1 VHLFTVTYI
10 SQIADWISAICE
22 ALAVI
27 SPDLVATCSLV
38 LHAEIPLIIE
48 NILNGN
54 FSPDQVCQK
63 IGYCLASPPFAFL
76 LE

>member
-1 VHLFTVTYI
+1 
-10 SQIADWISAICE
+10 
-22 ALAVI
+22 VI

-63 IGYCLASPPFAFL
+63 IGYCPASPPFAFL

>member
-1 VHLFTVTYI
+1 
-10 SQIADWISAICE
+10 
-22 ALAVI
+22 VI

-63 IGYCLASPPFAFL
+63 IGYCPAATSLAFL

>member
-1 VHLFTVTYI
+1 
-10 SQIADWISAICE
+10 
-22 ALAVI
+22 VI

-63 IGYCLASPPFAFL
+63 IGYCPASSPFAFL

>member
-1 VHLFTVTYI
+1 M
-10 SQIADWISAICE
+10 SPCAQIADWISAICE

-54 FSPDQVCQK
+54 FRPDQVCQK
-63 IGYCLASPPFAFL
+63 IGYCPAATPFAFL